1 MKEVCSSFNSRMNA
15 PMNNPMKKLT
25 AALLLAGYAAGTAAA
40 DAERIAEGRE
50 IAADRNGGNCFSCHM
65 AEGAEMA
72 GNGGPP
78 LMMMQQR
85 YPDREA
91 LKAQIADPRVRNP
104 ETVMPPYGAHGILTE
119 RELELV
125 VDYVHSL

>member
-1 MKEVCSSFNSRMNA
+1 MQAMVRFSAFA
-15 PMNNPMKKLT
+15 
-25 AALLLAGYAAGTAAA
+25 AALALGIFAAAGAPAALAA
-40 DAERIAEGRE
+40 DEARIAEGRE
-50 IAADRNGGNCFSCHM
+50 IAADRNRGNCFSCHM

-78 LMMMQQR
+78 LMQMQLR
-85 YPDREA
+85 YPEREA
-91 LKAQIADPRVRNP
+91 LKAQIADPRTRNP
-104 ETVMPPYGAHGILTE
+104 ETVMPPYGAHGILSQ

>member
-1 MKEVCSSFNSRMNA
+1 MTCRTGRLPA
-15 PMNNPMKKLT
+15 PGLAIAAAGVALAATLSLALPVAADD
-25 AALLLAGYAAGTAAA
+25 AAL
-40 DAERIAEGRE
+40 AEGRA
-50 IAADRNGGNCFSCHM
+50 IAEDRNRGNCFSCHM

-72 GNGGPP
+72 GNYGPP

-85 YPDREA
+85 YPDRQV
-91 LKAQIADPRVRNP
+91 LKQQIADPRVRNP
-104 ETVMPPYGAHGILTE
+104 NTVMPPYGAHGILTD

>member
-1 MKEVCSSFNSRMNA
+1 MRVSVIAGAVLSLSCWVFGS
-15 PMNNPMKKLT
+15 
-25 AALLLAGYAAGTAAA
+25 AALATDAA
-40 DAERIAEGRE
+40 RIAEGRE
-50 IAADRNGGNCFSCHM
+50 IAADRNRGNCFSCHW

-78 LMMMQQR
+78 LLRMKLR
-85 YPDREA
+85 YPDRSD
-91 LKAQIADPRVRNP
+91 LQAQIADPRLRNP
-104 ETVMPPYGAHGILTE
+104 ETVMPPYGAHGILSA